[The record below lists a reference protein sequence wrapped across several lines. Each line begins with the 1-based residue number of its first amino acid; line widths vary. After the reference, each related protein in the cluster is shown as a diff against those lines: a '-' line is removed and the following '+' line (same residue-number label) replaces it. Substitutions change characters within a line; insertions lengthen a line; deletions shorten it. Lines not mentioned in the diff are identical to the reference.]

1 MTDLVIFE
9 NKKVRR
15 KEHNGEWYFSV
26 VDVVAILAE
35 TTSKDKGTYWR
46 KLKERL
52 ILEGGDQ
59 VVTNCHGLKLTAEDG
74 KLRETDCANLET
86 MFRIIQS
93 IPSPKAEPFKQWLAR
108 VGYERIKEIENP
120 ETAQQRMMEIYRKK
134 GYDELWIKQRVQSIL
149 TRKELTDEWKTRGA
163 IDRDYEFFTALM
175 SQETFGITPKEH
187 KEIKGLKR
195 ENLRDHMSNIE
206 IALVNLGEATAKE
219 IHIVNNTQGTD
230 NLKVDVAKAGKIA
243 GETREKIE
251 METKKKVVSLDN
263 FLNLKNTAKIDKKE
277 NIKKISQ
284 KNKK

>member
-1 MTDLVIFE
+1 MTDLAIFE
-9 NKKVRR
+9 DKKVRR
-15 KEHNGEWYFSV
+15 VEYNGEWYFSV
-26 VDVVAILAE
+26 VDVVAILVG
-35 TTSKDKGTYWR
+35 TTSKDKGAYWR

-59 VVTNCHGLKLTAEDG
+59 VVTNCHGLKLIAEDG

-120 ETAQQRMMEIYRKK
+120 EIAQQRMMEIYRKK
-134 GYDELWIKQRVQSIL
+134 GYDEPWIKQRIQSIL

-175 SQETFGITPKEH
+175 SQETFGVTPKEH

-219 IHIVNNTQGTD
+219 IHKTRNTQGKN
-230 NLKVDVAKAGKIA
+230 NLAKDVKEAGRVAGKA
-243 GETREKIE
+243 RKNIE
-251 METKKKVVSLDN
+251 ALTNKKVVSPDN
-263 FLNLKNTAKIDKKE
+263 FLNLKNPVKTDRKEIVKI
-277 NIKKISQ
+277 
-284 KNKK
+284 